1 MIRAVIADTWQQSR
15 QQLVFIVMLVVMLV
29 LLIGG
34 IALPRPIVTSD
45 GEKHF
50 GTLLSDKPVDFL
62 PTSGPTNMPGPCSR
76 APRRHAMRH
85 RPASSPT
92 AS

>member
-1 MIRAVIADTWQQSR
+1 MIRAVVGDTWKQSR

-34 IALPRPIVTSD
+34 IALPRPIITSD

-50 GTLLSDKPVDFL
+50 GTLLSDKRWTSL
-62 PTSGPTNMPGPCSR
+62 PTSGPTSMPGRCSR
-76 APRRHAMRH
+76 APRRRAMRP